1 MHLLLFPGGPCFP
14 SNPVTPL
21 LPVSPRNPVAPKWF
35 NLYKTVQMLTWNPQ
49 KQVERL
55 NDYWEQ
61 AVYGQFDRTWSINY
75 MNHNLL
81 SKIYDG

>member
-1 MHLLLFPGGPCFP
+1 
-14 SNPVTPL
+14 
-21 LPVSPRNPVAPKWF
+21 
-35 NLYKTVQMLTWNPQ
+35 MLTWNPQ

-61 AVYGQFDRTWSINY
+61 TVYGQFDRTWSINY

-81 SKIYDG
+81 YKICDG